1 MLRYLSDTLKIFG
14 VVAVLF
20 FALQVYSKAD
30 NKVGNFIQSEIAKIK
45 EYQKIQ
51 FHHGKDQIAETMY
64 QVKRA
69 SESIN
74 INEVSEAVIT
84 YFSFM
89 VPKVKEAPSLIWI
102 SYEGKYNSLKEESHY
117 TVKGWKEQA
126 NDFWLDL
133 QGLKEEKLAE
143 LKVLLKRN

>member
-1 MLRYLSDTLKIFG
+1 MLKYLSNTFKIFG
-14 VVAVLF
+14 VVVILF
-20 FALQVYSKAD
+20 FALQVYSTAE
-30 NKVGNFIQSEIAKIK
+30 NKVGKFIQSEIAKTK

-51 FHHGKDQIAETMY
+51 FHHGKDQIVDLVY
-64 QVKRA
+64 QVKGA
-69 SESIN
+69 GESLN
-74 INEVSEAVIT
+74 VNQWTDAVT
-84 YFSFM
+84 NYFSFM
-89 VPKVKEAPSLIWI
+89 VPKVKETPSLIWI

-143 LKVLLKRN
+143 LKVLFE

>member
-51 FHHGKDQIAETMY
+51 FHHGKDQIVETMY
-64 QVKRA
+64 RIKGQ
-69 SESIN
+69 SESLN
-74 INEVSEAVIT
+74 IVDVSEAMIN
-84 YFSFM
+84 YFEFL

-133 QGLKEEKLAE
+133 QGLKEEKLAK
-143 LKVLLKRN
+143 LKVFFE